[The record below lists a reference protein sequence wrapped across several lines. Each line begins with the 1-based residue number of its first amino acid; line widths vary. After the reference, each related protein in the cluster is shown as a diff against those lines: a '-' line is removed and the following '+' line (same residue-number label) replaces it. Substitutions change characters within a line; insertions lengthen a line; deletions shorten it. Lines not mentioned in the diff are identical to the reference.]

1 MIFIQARLTVK
12 TEKIDTFVEKAQSL
26 IAASTA
32 ETGNVH
38 YELVKAVDQPNVF
51 YMLEQ
56 WQDAAAV
63 ASHNESAHF
72 KGFSEQ
78 SAILLEANPEIT
90 LLQPLK
96 EGNN

>member
-12 TEKIDTFVEKAQSL
+12 AEKIDMFVEKAQSL

-32 ETGNVH
+32 ETGNVR
-38 YELVKAVDQPNVF
+38 YELVKASNQPNVF

-56 WQDAAAV
+56 WQDATAV

-78 SAILLEANPEIT
+78 SATLLEAKPEIS
-90 LLQPLK
+90 LLQPWK